1 MSETVYFIPKGI
13 AWFIGIIVSIGAALK
28 VLYSFYKV
36 VKYLDDRLEEDKARN
51 VKILDEM
58 QYIKTVQGFIIQ
70 DSEKA
75 WYFADVDGRTVDCSD
90 VCLEIMECSRSQVI
104 GESWTDFIVEKEK
117 VEVYNEYKMRVNSR
131 SDFSRK
137 FNTYT
142 GKGNIIRIH
151 SHAKFAGLGYFGTI
165 EKLS

>member
-1 MSETVYFIPKGI
+1 MSETVYYIPKGI
-13 AWFIGIIVSIGAALK
+13 AWVIGIIVSIGAAIK

-36 VKYLDDRLEEDKARN
+36 VKYLDTRLEEDKARN

-58 QYIKTVQGFIIQ
+58 LYIKTVQGFIIQ

-75 WYFADVDGRTVDCSD
+75 WYFTDKDGLTLDCSEK
-90 VCLEIMECSRSQVI
+90 CLEIMECKRSQVI
-104 GESWTDFIVEKEK
+104 GESWTDFIVENEK
-117 VEVYNEYKMRVNSR
+117 KEVYDEYKMRVNSQ
-131 SDFSRK
+131 SDFNRK

-142 GKGNIIRIH
+142 GKGNIIKIH

-165 EKLS
+165 EKL